1 MLPGWRIPSQRIEE
15 DVPLP
20 ARLTLLYR
28 PPVELETVTVALRRL
43 LAQHGCELEV
53 RYYAGKR
60 WQSEAQIAQADLLL
74 ADNLIGEAP
83 EATLESWLRQ
93 DTLWRGIL
101 TESRWQQQQDTLRQ
115 IQQLQAQQPRF
126 AQLQAYYQRLMAAAI
141 ITPLFH
147 YQYQISAP
155 PRMHGV
161 TLTAHGWFDFARRG
175 CRRRW
180 TTHRPEPNRPALG
193 GPFCYYCRRNAI
205 LSCRPNVSGE
215 AKAQK
220 VIL

>member
-1 MLPGWRIPSQRIEE
+1 MLPGWRIPHQQVEE
-15 DVPLP
+15 DVALP
-20 ARLTLLYR
+20 SRLTLLYR
-28 PPVELETVTVALRRL
+28 PPVELETVTAALQRL

-60 WQSEAQIAQADLLL
+60 WQSEEQIAQADLLL

-126 AQLQAYYQRLMAAAI
+126 ARLQAYYQQLMAAAI

-155 PRMHGV
+155 PHMHGV
-161 TLTAHGWFDFARRG
+161 TLTAHGWFDFCQA
-175 CRRRW
+175 W
-180 TTHRPEPNRPALG
+180 LPPPVDDAPA
-193 GPFCYYCRRNAI
+193 
-205 LSCRPNVSGE
+205 
-215 AKAQK
+215 
-220 VIL
+220 